1 MEADCYGEKIKLWEM
16 ENFDLILEVSN
27 LMTYESRDE
36 KGPIPGEGQRET
48 WRAKV
53 GKTPL

>member
-1 MEADCYGEKIKLWEM
+1 M

-36 KGPIPGEGQRET
+36 KKDAPSCREKNREKRDEREG
-48 WRAKV
+48 
-53 GKTPL
+53 GKTLL